1 MNAASSIDYET
12 PKQPDSERAT
22 TVQEV
27 DVVLLYVFSVLAFV
41 MSTIFVAALPL
52 CAIALWREPDAIIV
66 FATIAA
72 LGMSVGLIGTGVG
85 LIRRARRS
93 KRGSDARSREKLGT
107 GFEPVM
113 PDQQSRTR

>member
-1 MNAASSIDYET
+1 MNAASTIEYES
-12 PKQPDSERAT
+12 PKQSHAQGAN

-66 FATIAA
+66 FATIAS

-85 LIRRARRS
+85 LIRRARR
-93 KRGSDARSREKLGT
+93 ARHRPQG
-107 GFEPVM
+107 
-113 PDQQSRTR
+113 